1 MKYELLIRS
10 RAFCDETIEQKHTRF
25 MAGLR
30 SIPPPWG
37 LEGKEV
43 PAPPDPGEDLI
54 ADVQLGRFFGNGIP
68 GEIVYQYRHHG
79 FRDEGADDDYFALKF
94 NPEKLDYERLVHVA
108 LPIYLSSFSAYR
120 GQIGNVEFGDKDWD
134 AGERDVDYRHGVFR
148 IYPVSFFDRQLCV
161 RAFGLQPEAI
171 ISRLEGK
178 VEKVELYND
187 GVLIVSSSRPL
198 PLEAADQVS
207 RDVWAA
213 LGARSPTPSLA

>member
-10 RAFCDETIEQKHTRF
+10 RALREESIGQKHSRF
-25 MAGLR
+25 IAALQQVE
-30 SIPPPWG
+30 PPWG
-37 LEGKEV
+37 LKGKGA
-43 PAPPDPGEDLI
+43 PAAPDPGDDLI
-54 ADVQLGRFFGNGIP
+54 ADVELGRFFGNGIH
-68 GEIVYQYRHHG
+68 GELIYQYRRE
-79 FRDEGADDDYFALKF
+79 FRDEGAADDYFALKF
-94 NPEKLDYERLVHVA
+94 NPEKLDYKELVLVA
-108 LPIYLSSFSAYR
+108 YPAYLSSFSAYR
-120 GQIGNVEFGDKDWD
+120 GQIGNAEFGLKDWD
-134 AGERDVDYRHGVFR
+134 AGDRDVDYRHGVFR
-148 IYPVSFFDRQLCV
+148 IYPVCFFDRQLCV

-171 ISRLEGK
+171 IPRLEDK